1 MQDYDYYSDLDLL
14 CPTCW
19 GNGFIN
25 IDTENFSSIK
35 IACPQ
40 CQGGLQRRFEQK
52 EKDNDKEKNKMKEYE
67 NKDCLDSEETWADR
81 FRAEY
86 GYVKRKYNNLH
97 KMIVQYEAGTL
108 DFTPNCS
115 LELLKRQ
122 AKAMGEYLYALE
134 LRAEIEG
141 IELE

>member
-1 MQDYDYYSDLDLL
+1 MTKCDRYCHYEIQLLQNYDGCCNLDKNGQITDDFEIVNCYGNLEN
-14 CPTCW
+14 CPK
-19 GNGFIN
+19 FY
-25 IDTENFSSIK
+25 K
-35 IACPQ
+35 P
-40 CQGGLQRRFEQK
+40 
-52 EKDNDKEKNKMKEYE
+52 KEKNKVKEYE
-67 NKDCLDSEETWADR
+67 NKDCSDSEETWADR

-122 AKAMGEYLYALE
+122 AKAMGEYLYVLE
-134 LRAEIEG
+134 IRAEIEG
-141 IELE
+141 VELE